1 MNQWSNQFRSMTYI
15 LYISASLPFL
25 LLAFVLLWSYSL
37 DFSSRAMQF
46 LALAILIV
54 PLDLAFTFLFLKRRM
69 VPKGPIMAR
78 TVNFLGVA
86 EMDALVEEVLA
97 SNGLKYEKLADSPRE
112 MSFPKTNAF
121 EYRLEGTDVA
131 VEFYRIERYDVVM
144 LGIRYGQESALIKK
158 LMDGIDAKIGER
170 LVH

>member
-25 LLAFVLLWSYSL
+25 LLVFVLMWSYSL
-37 DFSSRAMQF
+37 GFSSRAMQF
-46 LALAILIV
+46 LALAIIIV

-69 VPKGPIMAR
+69 VPKGPLMAR

-86 EMDALVEEVLA
+86 EMDAIVEEVLMA
-97 SNGLKYEKLADSPRE
+97 KGLKYEKLADAPRE
-112 MSFPKTNAF
+112 TPFPKTNAF
-121 EYRLEGTDVA
+121 EYRLEGTDVV

-144 LGIRYGQESALIKK
+144 LGIRYDQESELVKK
-158 LMDGIDAKIGER
+158 LMDVIDVKIGER